1 MKGEERILS
10 YLTPNIKSGHLSRLL
25 DDFDGLVI
33 QALSD
38 AYDKAGHTLT
48 GQLIADISS
57 DVEVRNGG
65 FLISYLSY
73 KYGAYLNF
81 GVKPVKIPYT
91 RGSGAGKSAYI
102 TGLMKYVNLRMGISD
117 KKQQKSV
124 AFAIAE
130 AHKKKGM
137 PLATPLGSGW
147 ADGAVEQVERDA
159 GILFTFMELA
169 ETYVVEGLRKI
180 SKEFN
185 DGNNSKQ

>member
-1 MKGEERILS
+1 MNGKEQILS
-10 YLTPNIKSGHLSRLL
+10 YLTPNIKSQYLSTVL
-25 DDFDGLVI
+25 DDLDGLVI

-57 DVEVRNGG
+57 DVEVKSGS
-65 FLISYLSY
+65 FLIKYLSY

-81 GVKPVKIPYT
+81 GVKPAKIPYN

-102 TGLMKYVNLRMGISD
+102 TGLMKYVKLRMGIRGE
-117 KKQQKSV
+117 KQQKSV

-130 AHKKKGM
+130 AQKKKGM
-137 PLATPLGSGW
+137 PLATPRGSGW
-147 ADGAVEQVERDA
+147 ADGAVEQVERDSE
-159 GILFTFMELA
+159 ILFTFMELA
-169 ETYVVEGLRKI
+169 ETYIVEGLRKI

-185 DGNNSKQ
+185 DGNNNKQ